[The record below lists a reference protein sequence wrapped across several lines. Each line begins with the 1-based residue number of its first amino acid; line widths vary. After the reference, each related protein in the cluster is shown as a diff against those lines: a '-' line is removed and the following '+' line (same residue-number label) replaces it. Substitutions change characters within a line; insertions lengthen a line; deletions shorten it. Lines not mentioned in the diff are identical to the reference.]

1 MMEIQV
7 LVVHPDNS
15 RTVESREAPDDWFNA
30 SSEAAQDA
38 K

>member
-15 RTVESREAPDDWFNA
+15 RTVESREAPDDWFDA
-30 SSEAAQDA
+30 SSETAQNA
-38 K
+38 E